1 MEYNSKKRER
11 LRRLYEFNSYDSD
24 DKINDEPLLDDDNKE
39 EIFINNESIQNKSFK
54 NNLYDNLKNKNKY
67 KNKLIT
73 NNKSNNK
80 KNININETKKDN
92 NSFNYIVQIDFNKRK
107 YITENLK
114 NRKFSQNIPKNSIST
129 SKYTF
134 YNAIPKIL
142 FEQFSKIANIYF
154 LIIAFFQ
161 IFKEISNSNGKPVIL
176 FPLFIVVSVN
186 GIKDFY
192 EDWKRKKSDDQ
203 ENNKNTLIYN
213 SNKKNFVKKK
223 WKDVLLGDIIKV
235 KEDEYFPADCILL
248 STSEESN
255 CCYIETKSIDGE
267 TNLKF
272 KKSNKNIL
280 EINQNKEK
288 ENLIFFDKSII
299 QCQPPNEYIYQFNGK
314 FIPKNNNY
322 NDNNNMNEIFLDI
335 DNFILRG
342 CSLKQTAYI
351 YAVVVYVGH
360 DTKIMKNSVSAK
372 EKVSKIEHIMNHQ
385 IIIVFIVQFIIGV
398 ISSLIGNIQLYLD
411 RKKLG
416 YIFPVIPGDGDYYS
430 KNRNYFQIFSSKN
443 EDDENQVDLDISLS
457 SIIITTGT
465 WIILINNIVP
475 ISLLMTLEM
484 VKYLQGTFIS
494 WDFHMY
500 DLVNHQMPKV
510 QTSTLNEE
518 LGQVKFIFT
527 DKTGTLTKNYME
539 YKAMS
544 INGRIYGIN
553 EKEEKNKKKK
563 KLNDNFG
570 IITNFNFHC
579 KEFEKDYVKNLNSED
594 EQYQKIHL
602 FLLSLA
608 LCHSVITDQN
618 TLPNISYKSSSPDE
632 TAMVNCARYFGI
644 IFEGRDVYDNIF
656 IMEKNK
662 NDEKYEKITYKLL
675 NCLDYSSE
683 RKRMAVIVRAPNNK
697 IYLFAKGADSA
708 IGERI
713 TQNKELIDITNNH
726 LIKFAKHGLRT
737 LMVAYRELSEEEYNI
752 FDYAYKLAMNN
763 PEEKEKLLKDAFALV
778 EKDYFLLG
786 ATAIEDKLQDNI
798 SDVLFSFIEAGIK
811 IWVLTGDKMDTA
823 KSIAYSC
830 KLLDHSFIIFQ
841 FDSFNIEDKEEAYT
855 KIRENLKNFFKIY
868 FEQNEKEKNSKYG
881 LIVSLNELNIILG
894 NEEIENIF
902 YSLAIKCNTVLCC
915 RVSPKQKAQMVN
927 LVKFRQPE
935 VTTLAIGD
943 GANDVNMITTASI
956 GIGIMGVEG
965 LQASRAADYCISE
978 FQFLKRLLFV
988 HGRESYRK
996 NSFIVCYNFYKN
1008 FLFVLPQ
1015 FWLGFA
1021 NYFSGQYLYDPWI
1034 YQLFN
1039 IFFACFPIVWFGIY
1053 DKEVSYDILV
1063 NDSRY
1068 YTQGII
1074 NKLFHNKRFWKW
1086 VLYGIIQAFFVYI
1099 YSFHTCEYI
1108 DDGYLHDITSQGSIA
1123 YSGVVLIVNIKILTT
1138 TSTHTFISLGLFL
1151 FSILSYYFFLWLMSF
1166 YYGFYNFN
1174 NCEMVFSSWQFY
1186 LSTIFLLVLCTI
1198 LDKGVDKFCRIFGI
1212 VLDPLRIDVNK
1223 FEPKA
1228 NYKEMSI
1235 IKDELDNEKKR
1246 NNNNFTGAAFTYSYS
1261 YNNELKAAMDRR
1273 RLKIN

>member
-1 MEYNSKKRER
+1 MEYQKRKRER
-11 LRRLYEFNSYDSD
+11 IRRLYELNSYDSD
-24 DKINDEPLLDDDNKE
+24 DKINDAPLLVDINNDEDL
-39 EIFINNESIQNKSFK
+39 FINNSESIQINSLK
-54 NNLYDNLKNKNKY
+54 NNVND
-67 KNKLIT
+67 
-73 NNKSNNK
+73 NK
-80 KNININETKKDN
+80 KQNKKSGRKKVEKKSEEK
-92 NSFNYIVQIDFNKRK
+92 SFNYIINIDFSKKK

-114 NRKFSQNIPKNSIST
+114 NRKFSKNIPKNTIST
-129 SKYTF
+129 SKYTY
-134 YNAIPKIL
+134 YNALPKIL
-142 FEQFSKIANIYF
+142 LEQFSKIANIYF

-176 FPLFIVVSVN
+176 FPLLIVVSVN
-186 GIKDFY
+186 GLKDYY

-203 ENNKNTLIYN
+203 ENNKNALIYN
-213 SNKKNFVKKK
+213 AKKRNFVKKQ
-223 WKDVLLGDIIKV
+223 WKDILLGDIIKV
-235 KEDEYFPADCILL
+235 KENEFFPADCILL
-248 STSEESN
+248 NTSEESN

-272 KKSNKNIL
+272 KKSNKDIL
-280 EINQNKEK
+280 EIIQNKKDK
-288 ENLIFFDKSII
+288 ENLILYDKSTI
-299 QCQPPNEYIYQFNGK
+299 QCLPPNEYIYQFSGK
-314 FIPKNNNY
+314 FLPNN
-322 NDNNNMNEIFLDI
+322 NDNNNEIFLDI

-360 DTKIMKNSVSAK
+360 DTKIMRNSVSAQ

-385 IIIVFIVQFIIGV
+385 IIIVFILQFIIGGV
-398 ISSLIGNIQLYLD
+398 SSIIGNIQLYSN
-411 RKKLG
+411 RNNLG
-416 YIFPVIPGDGDYYS
+416 YIYPVVPGNDDFYS
-430 KNRNYFQIFSSKN
+430 KNKNFLQDFSIEKSG
-443 EDDENQVDLDISLS
+443 EQADLHISA
-457 SIIITTGT
+457 INFFITTGT

-494 WDFHMY
+494 WDYHMY
-500 DLVNHQMPKV
+500 DLVNHQKPKV

-518 LGQVKFIFT
+518 LGQVKFFFT

-544 INGRIYGIN
+544 INGKIYGIN
-553 EKEEKNKKKK
+553 KRNKEEKKKK
-563 KLNDNFG
+563 KNLKDDYG

-579 KEFEKDYVKNLNSED
+579 DEFNKDYVNNTNIED
-594 EQYQKIHL
+594 DQYQKIHL

-608 LCHSVITDQN
+608 LCHSVITDQS
-618 TLPNISYKSSSPDE
+618 TLPDICYKSSSPDE
-632 TAMVNCARYFGI
+632 TAMVNCARHFGI
-644 IFEGRDVYDNIF
+644 IFEGRDIYDNIF

-662 NDEKYEKITYKLL
+662 EGKYEKICYKLL

-683 RKRMAVIVRAPNNK
+683 RKRMAVIVRAPDNK
-697 IYLFAKGADSA
+697 IYLLAKGADSA

-713 TQNKELIDITNNH
+713 TQNKELIDITGEH

-737 LMVAYRELSEEEYNI
+737 LMVAYRELTEEEYNI
-752 FDYAYKLAMNN
+752 FDYAYKLSLNN
-763 PEEKEKLLKDAFALV
+763 PEEKDKLLKDAYALV
-778 EKDYFLLG
+778 EKNYYLLG

-841 FDSFNIEDKEEAYT
+841 FDSFNVDDTEEAYL

-868 FEQNEKEKNSKYG
+868 FDQNEKDNNNNNKYG
-881 LIVSLNELNIILG
+881 LVVSLNELNVILG

-927 LVKFRQPE
+927 LVKIRQPE

-965 LQASRAADYCISE
+965 LQAARASDYCISE

-1015 FWLGFA
+1015 FWLGFV

-1039 IFFACFPIVWFGIY
+1039 IIFACFPIVWFGIY
-1053 DKEVSYDILV
+1053 DKEVSYDILIS
-1063 NDSRY
+1063 DSRY

-1086 VLYGIIQAFFVYI
+1086 VLYGIIQAFFVYL

-1108 DDGYLHDITSQGSIA
+1108 YDGYLHDLGSQGSIA

-1138 TSTHTFISLGLFL
+1138 TNSHTFISLGFFL
-1151 FSILSYYFFLWLMSF
+1151 FSVLSYYFILWLMSL

-1174 NCEMVFSSWQFY
+1174 HFKMLFTSFEFY
-1186 LSTIFLLVLCTI
+1186 LSTIFLIVLCTI
-1198 LDKGVDKFCRIFGI
+1198 LDKGIDKFCRIFGI
-1212 VLDPLRIDVNK
+1212 ILDPLHIDVNK
-1223 FEPKA
+1223 FESKA
-1228 NYKEMSI
+1228 NLKEMSI
-1235 IKDELDNEKKR
+1235 IKDELDNERKNM
-1246 NNNNFTGAAFTYSYS
+1246 NNDFTGAAFTYS

-1273 RLKIN
+1273 SRLKY

>member
-1 MEYNSKKRER
+1 MDSKLNKK
-11 LRRLYEFNSYDSD
+11 LLYKEFYDLDDYDSD
-24 DKINDEPLLDDDNKE
+24 EALSE
-39 EIFINNESIQNKSFK
+39 ELIKNSINNEEKDENIINKNSINKNILNDNKKKSSNKISINNGGGVGVNINNINNSSTTSNKECIITEKKNDNKSF
-54 NNLYDNLKNKNKY
+54 DY
-67 KNKLIT
+67 K
-73 NNKSNNK
+73 
-80 KNININETKKDN
+80 
-92 NSFNYIVQIDFNKRK
+92 VHIDFNKRK
-107 YITENLK
+107 YISENINDK
-114 NRKFSQNIPKNSIST
+114 NLIIQRNTIST
-129 SKYTF
+129 SKYT
-134 YNAIPKIL
+134 YLNAIPKIL

-161 IFKEISNSNGKPVIL
+161 VFKEISNSNGKPVIL

-203 ENNKNTLIYN
+203 ENSKNTLIYD
-213 SNKKNFVKKK
+213 SNTQNFVIKQ
-223 WKDVLLGDIIKV
+223 WKDILVGDIIKV
-235 KEDEYFPADCILL
+235 KEDEYFPADCIILN
-248 STSEESN
+248 TSEDSN

-280 EINQNKEK
+280 EVAQNGKNK
-288 ENLIFFDKSII
+288 ENLIAFDKSII
-299 QCQPPNEYIYQFNGK
+299 QCEPPNEFIYQFNGK
-314 FIPKNNNY
+314 FVPKNN
-322 NDNNNMNEIFLDI
+322 DETFIDI

-342 CSLKQTAYI
+342 CSLKQTSYVH
-351 YAVVVYVGH
+351 AVVIYVGH
-360 DTKIMKNSVSAK
+360 DTKIMKNSVPAK
-372 EKVSKIEHIMNHQ
+372 EKVSKIENIMNHQ
-385 IIIVFIVQFIIGV
+385 IIIVFGVQFIIAGL
-398 ISSLIGNIQLYLD
+398 SSLIGHFQLYND

-416 YIFPVIPGDGDYYS
+416 YIFPDKSSNSDYD
-430 KNRNYFQIFSSKN
+430 NR
-443 EDDENQVDLDISLS
+443 ENLNISLFNL
-457 SIIITTGT
+457 IISTGT

-484 VKYLQGTFIS
+484 VKYLQGMFIS

-539 YKAMS
+539 YRAMS
-544 INGRIYGIN
+544 INGKIYGLKDTESSEDEDNNPKI
-553 EKEEKNKKKK
+553 NKK
-563 KLNDNFG
+563 DNYG
-570 IITNFNFHC
+570 IITNFNFLS
-579 KEFEKDYVKNLNSED
+579 KTFMEDYVNNANSED
-594 EQYQKIHL
+594 DQYQKIDL
-602 FLLSLA
+602 FLLCLA

-618 TLPNISYKSSSPDE
+618 ALPNICYKSSSPDE
-632 TAMVNCARYFGI
+632 AAMVNCARNFGV
-644 IFEGRDVYDNIF
+644 IFEDRDVYDNIF
-656 IMEKNK
+656 ILKKNK
-662 NDEKYEKITYKLL
+662 NTGKDEKQVYKFL

-683 RKRMAVIVRAPNNK
+683 RKRMAVIVRAPDNK

-708 IGERI
+708 IGERV
-713 TQNKELIDITNNH
+713 TQNKELLDITGEH
-726 LIKFAKHGLRT
+726 LIKFARKGLRT
-737 LMVAYRELSEEEYNI
+737 LMIAYRELSEEEYNN
-752 FDYAYKLAMNN
+752 FDSAFKMAMNN
-763 PEEKEKLLKDAFALV
+763 PEKKDILLKDAYALV

-830 KLLDHSFIIFQ
+830 KLLDHSFILFEFEGINKNDDEQ
-841 FDSFNIEDKEEAYT
+841 EVYT
-855 KIRENLKNFFKIY
+855 SIKKNLKKFFQIY
-868 FEQNEKEKNSKYG
+868 FEHNDLKKNSKFG

-894 NEEIENIF
+894 NEELENLF
-902 YSLAIKCNTVLCC
+902 YSLSIKCNTVLCC

-927 LVKFRQPE
+927 LVKERQPN

-965 LQASRAADYCISE
+965 LQAARASDYCISE

-1015 FWLGFA
+1015 FWLGFV

-1039 IFFACFPIVWFGIY
+1039 IIFACFPIVWFGIY
-1053 DKEVSYDILV
+1053 DKEVSYDILIS
-1063 NDSRY
+1063 DSRY

-1099 YSFHTCEYI
+1099 YSFHTCNFIY
-1108 DDGYLHDITSQGSIA
+1108 DGYLHDITSQGSIA
-1123 YSGVVLIVNIKILTT
+1123 YSGIVLIVNIKILTT
-1138 TSTHTFISLGLFL
+1138 TNSHTFISLGLFL
-1151 FSILSYYFFLWLMSF
+1151 FSVLSYYFILWLMSLF
-1166 YYGFYNFN
+1166 QSFYNFN
-1174 NCEMVFSSWQFY
+1174 NFKMVFYSWEFY
-1186 LSTIFLLVLCTI
+1186 LSTLLLLVLCTV
-1198 LDKGVDKFCRIFGI
+1198 LDKGIDKFCRIFGI
-1212 VLDPLRIDVNK
+1212 ILDPLRIDVNK
-1223 FEPKA
+1223 FEPKE
-1228 NYKEMSI
+1228 NKKEMSI
-1235 IKDELDNEKKR
+1235 IKSQLDEI
-1246 NNNNFTGAAFTYSYS
+1246 NNDFTGAAFTYSQ
-1261 YNNELKAAMDRR
+1261 NNDLKTVLDIKRESMN
-1273 RLKIN
+1273 K

>member
-1 MEYNSKKRER
+1 MDYKSKKKER

-24 DKINDEPLLDDDNKE
+24 DKIVDEPLLDDNIKE
-39 EIFINNESIQNKSFK
+39 EIFINNDSIPKTQFKSKLKEKTKK
-54 NNLYDNLKNKNKY
+54 NN
-67 KNKLIT
+67 II
-73 NNKSNNK
+73 NNNNNK
-80 KNININETKKDN
+80 KVLETNTNN

-107 YITENLK
+107 YISENSK
-114 NRKFSQNIPKNSIST
+114 NRKFLNNIPKNTIST
-129 SKYTF
+129 SKYTI
-134 YNAIPKIL
+134 YNALPKIL
-142 FEQFSKIANIYF
+142 LEQFSKIANIYF

-161 IFKEISNSNGKPVIL
+161 CIKEISNSNGKPVIL

-186 GIKDFY
+186 GLKDFY

-203 ENNKNTLIYN
+203 ENNKNTLIY
-213 SNKKNFVKKK
+213 SSRKKNFIKKQ
-223 WKDVLLGDIIKV
+223 WKDILLGDIIKV
-235 KEDEYFPADCILL
+235 KEDEFFPADCVLL
-248 STSEESN
+248 NTSEESN

-272 KKSNKNIL
+272 KKSNKTIL
-280 EINQNKEK
+280 ELTKNNKDK
-288 ENLIFFDKSII
+288 ENLINFDKSII
-299 QCQPPNEYIYQFNGK
+299 QCQQPNEYIYQFNGK
-314 FIPKNNNY
+314 FLSKFNNTN
-322 NDNNNMNEIFLDI
+322 NEIFLDI

-342 CSLKQTAYI
+342 CSLKQTSYI

-360 DTKIMKNSVSAK
+360 DTKIMRNSVSAK

-385 IIIVFIVQFIIGV
+385 IIIVFILQFIIGAV
-398 ISSLIGNIQLYLD
+398 SSLIGNLQLFLN

-416 YIFPVIPGDGDYYS
+416 YIFPVIQNNDDFYS
-430 KNRNYFQIFSSKN
+430 NNKNFLNSFSTLPDNK
-443 EDDENQVDLDISLS
+443 EEVDLHISFS
-457 SIIITTGT
+457 NFIITTGT

-494 WDFHMY
+494 WDYNMY
-500 DLVNHQMPKV
+500 DLINHQKPKV

-544 INGRIYGIN
+544 INGKIYGIKN
-553 EKEEKNKKKK
+553 KHEKNKEEKIKKKK
-563 KLNDNFG
+563 KLKDNFG
-570 IITNFNFHC
+570 VITNFNFHC
-579 KEFEKDYVKNLNSED
+579 KDFNKDYVNNLNID
-594 EQYQKIHL
+594 DNQYQKIHL
-602 FLLSLA
+602 FLLCLS

-618 TLPNISYKSSSPDE
+618 ALPDISYKSSSPDE
-632 TAMVNCARYFGI
+632 TAMVNCARNFGI

-662 NDEKYEKITYKLL
+662 NNDNYEKITYKLL

-713 TQNKELIDITNNH
+713 TQNKELLNVTGEH

-737 LMVAYRELSEEEYNI
+737 LMIAYRELSEEEYNI
-752 FDYAYKLAMNN
+752 FDNAFKFAMNN
-763 PEEKEKLLKDAFALV
+763 PENKDKLLKDAYALV
-778 EKDYFLLG
+778 EKNYFLLG

-798 SDVLFSFIEAGIK
+798 SDVLYSFIEAGIK

-841 FDSFNIEDKEEAYT
+841 FDSFNIENKEESFM

-868 FEQNEKEKNSKYG
+868 FSENEKEKNNKYG
-881 LIVSLNELNIILG
+881 LIVSLNELNIILE

-927 LVKFRQPE
+927 LVKKRQPE

-943 GANDVNMITTASI
+943 GANDVNMITTANI

-965 LQASRAADYCISE
+965 LQAARASDYCIGE

-1015 FWLGFA
+1015 FWLGFV
-1021 NYFSGQYLYDPWI
+1021 NYFSGQYIYDPWI
-1034 YQLFN
+1034 YQMFN
-1039 IFFACFPIVWFGIY
+1039 IIFACFPIVWFGIY

-1063 NDSRY
+1063 SNSRY

-1086 VLYGIIQAFFVYI
+1086 VIYGIIQAFFVYI
-1099 YSFHTCEYI
+1099 YSFYTCLSI
-1108 DDGYLHDITSQGSIA
+1108 NDGYLHDLGTQGSIA

-1138 TSTHTFISLGLFL
+1138 TNSHTFISFGLFL
-1151 FSILSYYFFLWLMSF
+1151 FSVLSYYLILGLMSL
-1166 YYGFYNFN
+1166 YYGFYNFSHFKMIFTS
-1174 NCEMVFSSWQFY
+1174 CEFY
-1186 LSTIFLLVLCTI
+1186 LSTIFLIVLCTI
-1198 LDKGVDKFCRIFGI
+1198 LDKGIDKFCRIFGI
-1212 VLDPLRIDVNK
+1212 ILDPLEIDVNK
-1223 FEPKA
+1223 FEPKE
-1228 NYKEMSI
+1228 NIKEMSI
-1235 IKDELDNEKKR
+1235 IRDEIDEEKNKI
-1246 NNNNFTGAAFTYSYS
+1246 NNIYTGAAFTYSY
-1261 YNNELKAAMDRR
+1261 NNELKAEMDRR
-1273 RLKIN
+1273 RNQMNNI

>member
-1 MEYNSKKRER
+1 MDYQKRKRER
-11 LRRLYEFNSYDSD
+11 IRRLYELNSYDSD
-24 DKINDEPLLDDDNKE
+24 DKIDDAPLLEENNNDEEL
-39 EIFINNESIQNKSFK
+39 FINNDSIQIKSPK
-54 NNLYDNLKNKNKY
+54 NNLNE
-67 KNKLIT
+67 
-73 NNKSNNK
+73 NKSKKKKDNK
-80 KNININETKKDN
+80 KNRLESKSEAK
-92 NSFNYIVQIDFNKRK
+92 SFNYIINIDFSKRK
-107 YITENLK
+107 YISENLK
-114 NRKFSQNIPKNSIST
+114 NRKFSKNIPKNTIST
-129 SKYTF
+129 SKYTY
-134 YNAIPKIL
+134 YNALPKIL
-142 FEQFSKIANIYF
+142 LEQFSKIANIYF

-186 GIKDFY
+186 GLKDYY

-213 SNKKNFVKKK
+213 AKKKTFVKKQ
-223 WKDVLLGDIIKV
+223 WKDILLGDIIKV
-235 KEDEYFPADCILL
+235 KENEFFPADCILL
-248 STSEESN
+248 NTSEESN

-272 KKSNKNIL
+272 KKSNKDIL
-280 EINQNKEK
+280 EIIQNKKDK
-288 ENLIFFDKSII
+288 ENLVLYDKSTI
-299 QCQPPNEYIYQFNGK
+299 QCLPPNEYIYKFSGK
-314 FIPKNNNY
+314 FIPNG
-322 NDNNNMNEIFLDI
+322 NDNNNEIFLDI

-351 YAVVVYVGH
+351 YGVVVYVGH
-360 DTKIMKNSVSAK
+360 DTKIMRNSVSAK

-385 IIIVFIVQFIIGV
+385 IIIVFIVQFIIGAV
-398 ISSLIGNIQLYLD
+398 SSIVGNIQLYLN
-411 RKKLG
+411 RHNLG
-416 YIFPVIPGDGDYYS
+416 YIYPVIPSNNDIYS
-430 KNRNYFQIFSSKN
+430 SNKNFYEALTTVQN
-443 EDDENQVDLDISLS
+443 DEQVDLHISALNF
-457 SIIITTGT
+457 IITTGT

-494 WDFHMY
+494 WDYHMY
-500 DLVNHQMPKV
+500 DLVNHQKPKV

-544 INGRIYGIN
+544 INGKIYGIHKSKN
-553 EKEEKNKKKK
+553 KEEKKKKINLK
-563 KLNDNFG
+563 DDYG
-570 IITNFNFHC
+570 IITNFNFHSN
-579 KEFEKDYVKNLNSED
+579 EFNKDYDINNKNTQD

-602 FLLSLA
+602 FLLCLS
-608 LCHSVITDQN
+608 LCHSVITDQS
-618 TLPNISYKSSSPDE
+618 TLPDICYKSSSPDE
-632 TAMVNCARYFGI
+632 TAMVNCSRYFGL

-656 IMEKNK
+656 ILEKNH
-662 NDEKYEKITYKLL
+662 EGKYEKTSYKLL

-683 RKRMAVIVRAPNNK
+683 RKRMAVIVRAPDNK

-708 IGERI
+708 IGERV
-713 TQNKELIDITNNH
+713 TQNKELIDITGEH

-737 LMVAYRELSEEEYNI
+737 LMVAYRELTEEEYNI
-752 FDYAYKLAMNN
+752 FDYAYKLALNN
-763 PEEKEKLLKDAFALV
+763 PEEKDKLLKDAYALV
-778 EKDYFLLG
+778 EKNYYLLG

-841 FDSFNIEDKEEAYT
+841 FDSFNTEDTEQAYI
-855 KIRENLKNFFKIY
+855 KIRENLKNFFKIF
-868 FEQNEKEKNSKYG
+868 FEKNEKDKSNKYG
-881 LIVSLNELNIILG
+881 LIVSLNELNVILG
-894 NEEIENIF
+894 NEEIENLF

-927 LVKFRQPE
+927 LVKLRQPD

-965 LQASRAADYCISE
+965 LQAARASDYCISE

-1015 FWLGFA
+1015 FWLGFVS
-1021 NYFSGQYLYDPWI
+1021 YFSGQYLYDPWI

-1039 IFFACFPIVWFGIY
+1039 IVFACFPIVWFGIY

-1108 DDGYLHDITSQGSIA
+1108 YDGYLHDLGSQGSIA

-1138 TSTHTFISLGLFL
+1138 TNSHTFISLGFFL
-1151 FSILSYYFFLWLMSF
+1151 FSVLSYYFMLWLMSL

-1174 NCEMVFSSWQFY
+1174 HFKMIFTSLEFY
-1186 LSTIFLLVLCTI
+1186 LSTIFLIVICTI
-1198 LDKGVDKFCRIFGI
+1198 LDKGIDKFCRIFGI
-1212 VLDPLRIDVNK
+1212 ILDPLHIDVNK
-1223 FEPKA
+1223 FEPKS
-1228 NYKEMSI
+1228 NFKEMSI
-1235 IKDELDNEKKR
+1235 IKDELDNERKMM
-1246 NNNNFTGAAFTYSYS
+1246 NNAFTGAAFTYSY
-1261 YNNELKAAMDRR
+1261 NNELKAALDRR
-1273 RLKIN
+1273 SRLKH